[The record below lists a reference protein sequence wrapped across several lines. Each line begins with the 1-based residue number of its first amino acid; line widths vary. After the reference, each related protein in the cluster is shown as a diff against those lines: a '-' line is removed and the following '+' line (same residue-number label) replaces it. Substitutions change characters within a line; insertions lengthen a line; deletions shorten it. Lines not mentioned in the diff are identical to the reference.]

1 MNEKIF
7 IIAGTVNEAKAFRS
21 KKIQEMVDAGKSVSL
36 SNFVIFDSLEQFRGW
51 NKVHGFFCGTYR
63 DRPDIRDIVR
73 EIKRINGLH
82 PSETVIP
89 QMFVGRGLQR
99 IHTMLPNPTKIP

>member
-7 IIAGTVNEAKAFRS
+7 IIAGNVEQATNFRK
-21 KKIQEMVDAGKSVSL
+21 KKIEQMVANGDDVSL
-36 SNFVIFDSLEQFRGW
+36 SNFVIVHGPESFRGW
-51 NKVHGFFCGTYR
+51 NEVHGFFWGTYR